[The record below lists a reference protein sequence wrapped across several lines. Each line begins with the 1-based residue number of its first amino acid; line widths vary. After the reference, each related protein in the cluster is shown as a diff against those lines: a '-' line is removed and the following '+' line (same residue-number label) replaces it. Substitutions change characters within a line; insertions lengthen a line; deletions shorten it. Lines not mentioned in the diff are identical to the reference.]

1 MSALCILAAGKTL
14 TLAAAAFTLSWTH
27 SVEQTEWREAWA
39 LTPEGLVL
47 TEARVKGSGA
57 GMDPGEG
64 AREIDGWW
72 VWQPKAPPVPE
83 LVLASSGATSTGWQL
98 CHAQGCVELGQA
110 AGAPVVIEPCH
121 PER

>member
-27 SVEQTEWREAWA
+27 SVEKTEWQEDWA
-39 LTPEGLVL
+39 LTPEGLVV

-64 AREIDGWW
+64 AREVDGWW
-72 VWQPKAPPVPE
+72 VWQPEAPPVPE
-83 LVLASSGATSTGWQL
+83 LVLAASGATGSGWQL
-98 CHAQGCVELGQA
+98 CHEEGCLDLGTTPA
-110 AGAPVVIEPCH
+110 DAVVIAPC
-121 PER
+121 ED

>member
-1 MSALCILAAGKTL
+1 
-14 TLAAAAFTLSWTH
+14 WTH
-27 SVEQTEWREAWA
+27 SVEKTAWQESWA

-83 LVLASSGATSTGWQL
+83 LVLASSGATASGWQL